1 MQLVQKPSPEA
12 DQAAADSASADMAAA
27 KPMTA
32 ASGLTSN
39 PTNSDAATA
48 MEGVVDS
55 ESRSMGDGK
64 EEESTS
70 QKVQLRP
77 M

>member
-1 MQLVQKPSPEA
+1 MQLVQKPSLES
-12 DQAAADSASADMAAA
+12 DQAAADSASANMAAA
-27 KPMTA
+27 KAMTA

-48 MEGVVDS
+48 MEGVVEN
-55 ESRSMGDGK
+55 ESDGVGGGK

>member
-12 DQAAADSASADMAAA
+12 DQAAADSASANMAAA

-32 ASGLTSN
+32 ASGITSN
-39 PTNSDAATA
+39 PSNSDAATA
-48 MEGVVDS
+48 MEGVVEG
-55 ESRSMGDGK
+55 ESRGMGDGK

-70 QKVQLRP
+70 QKVQLGSV
-77 M
+77 